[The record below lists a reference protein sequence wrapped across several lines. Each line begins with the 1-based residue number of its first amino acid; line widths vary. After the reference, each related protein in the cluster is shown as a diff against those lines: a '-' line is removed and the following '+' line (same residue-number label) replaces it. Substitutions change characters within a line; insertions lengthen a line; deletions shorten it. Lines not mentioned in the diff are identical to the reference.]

1 MNHSNE
7 EIWEPPLA
15 GGKPRRLTH
24 FTASR
29 IFDFNWFFDH
39 ARLLLTRGNVNSDVV
54 LLSNLTECIPFL
66 DLAIRWARTVLGNSS
81 CLVARCLLT
90 PVRTSAGAFSTAGYS
105 FCNRSSLVTFWS
117 DIGRK
122 GTHKASWIP
131 LYNFAK
137 ARLLGC
143 FSEAY
148 SRREPVQNPK
158 RRDFKQFECLDHTPL
173 AEPLRPAKMKTL

>member
-7 EIWEPPLA
+7 GIWEPPLA

-66 DLAIRWARTVLGNSS
+66 TLQSVGHAPFWGIARALSPGV
-81 CLVARCLLT
+81 
-90 PVRTSAGAFSTAGYS
+90 Y
-105 FCNRSSLVTFWS
+105 
-117 DIGRK
+117 
-122 GTHKASWIP
+122 
-131 LYNFAK
+131 
-137 ARLLGC
+137 
-143 FSEAY
+143 
-148 SRREPVQNPK
+148 
-158 RRDFKQFECLDHTPL
+158 
-173 AEPLRPAKMKTL
+173 

>member
-7 EIWEPPLA
+7 GIWEPPLA

-29 IFDFNWFFDH
+29 IFDFNWSSDH
-39 ARLLLTRGNVNSDVV
+39 ARLLLTRGNVNSDAV

-66 DLAIRWARTVLGNSS
+66 DLAIRWARAVLGNSS

-90 PVRTSAGAFSTAGYS
+90 PVRTVLPEVLRRQIFV
-105 FCNRSSLVTFWS
+105 CNRSSRVTWKP
-117 DIGRK
+117 I
-122 GTHKASWIP
+122 
-131 LYNFAK
+131 
-137 ARLLGC
+137 
-143 FSEAY
+143 
-148 SRREPVQNPK
+148 RREPVQNPK
-158 RRDFKQFECLDHTPL
+158 RRDFKQFECLDHRPL

>member
-7 EIWEPPLA
+7 GIWEPPLA

-39 ARLLLTRGNVNSDVV
+39 ARLLLTRGNVNSDAV

-66 DLAIRWARTVLGNSS
+66 DLAIRWARAVLGNSS

-90 PVRTSAGAFSTAGYS
+90 PVRTVLPERSPPPDIRFATGVLKRLGSLFEGSLCKILSDAISSSSSVLTTRPWP
-105 FCNRSSLVTFWS
+105 NRCV
-117 DIGRK
+117 
-122 GTHKASWIP
+122 P
-131 LYNFAK
+131 LK
-137 ARLLGC
+137 
-143 FSEAY
+143 
-148 SRREPVQNPK
+148 
-158 RRDFKQFECLDHTPL
+158 
-173 AEPLRPAKMKTL
+173 